1 MLAYNPHSGMYQQV
15 PGLIHIN
22 FVCAIDRKGDLFGI
36 GAWRDVKVIFQIPFI
51 AVIDQVY
58 SWIDVL
64 VFDLSERRN
73 ICVPVLRIISQE
85 IISRS
90 RKRLNS
96 SDSDIRVGVDRAQ
109 INDGTVGRLVAGLG
123 RAPSLLGSYMLCRL
137 KDLHNQLIGSQE
149 HDSVLSVGSEP
160 DLAVGLTGIKL
171 EADRQRLEVRSR
183 LYGIFCADRV
193 RLPDTEADIR
203 SRWYARSHA

>member
-36 GAWRDVKVIFQIPFI
+36 GAWRDVKVIFQMPFV

-73 ICVPVLRIISQE
+73 IRVPVLRIIPQE

-90 RKRLNS
+90 RQRLNS
-96 SDSDIRVGVDRAQ
+96 SDSDIRVGVDRPQ
-109 INDGTVGRLVAGLG
+109 MNDRTVRRLVAAQW
-123 RAPSLLGSYMLCRL
+123 RAPALFGRYM
-137 KDLHNQLIGSQE
+137 
-149 HDSVLSVGSEP
+149 
-160 DLAVGLTGIKL
+160 
-171 EADRQRLEVRSR
+171 
-183 LYGIFCADRV
+183 F
-193 RLPDTEADIR
+193 
-203 SRWYARSHA
+203 